1 MLDKKIIRDRLVE
14 DFDCKESQVEGVV
27 EKITKL
33 APDIY
38 AAFESWFNT
47 GVVKEIEV
55 EGYTVASLHEKKKNM
70 NIVGVYLTLD
80 WLRREPVQAKAALS
94 QPELG
99 NSVITKRIIK

>member
-14 DFDCKESQVEGVV
+14 DFDCKESQADTVV
-27 EKITKL
+27 EKISRL

-55 EGYTVASLHEKKKNM
+55 EGYTVASLRKKKKNM
-70 NIVGVYLTLD
+70 NIVGAYLTLD
-80 WLRREPVQAKAALS
+80 WLRREPEKAKYALN
-94 QPELG
+94 QPEVL
-99 NSVITKRIIK
+99 NSAAAKKIIK